1 MSSINSK
8 KSHAYSNIVK
18 GKKLREIQK
27 WTLHSLADAI
37 LPSVGPYGSTTQI
50 LRGNPANPNQTIE
63 TEYTKDGHTILS
75 RVKYDRALEDSIQKE
90 CVDITRYIVKT
101 VGDGTS
107 SVIAMSSYIFDELC
121 KIEDENYPPFLI
133 LEKFHEICESLKRSI
148 SSRAHTMGIDD
159 VFKISMI
166 CTNQNKEISDIIAD
180 IYKQHGTSVYINV
193 GTSNTEDTI
202 IKSYDGLTLEVGYS
216 DPVYI
221 NRKPDGNN
229 ESVGMCIIR
238 NARIYTFLDPIDTR
252 EMATF
257 FNKIVLDNI
266 MKPMDNYRKTGDVE
280 YLKQVVPTVIM
291 APKITVDMNEAFGEI
306 VQYMYQFNEHLD
318 TKPPLLIITNI
329 SMVNFEIYSD
339 IWRMCGAR
347 PIKKYI
353 DPEIQNQDIADGKAP
368 TIDTICDWCG
378 YAQEV
383 EADAFK
389 TTFINPRDMFARDE
403 EGKILF
409 DDNDE
414 PIYSETY
421 RGQLAFL
428 EQELKVAERDQ
439 SYDTIGNLKRRINSL
454 KANMVDLLIGGVATT
469 DRDSVKALAED
480 AVLNIRSASQ
490 YGVGYG
496 ANFEGLKA
504 ITDYINHNFRNYEE
518 GKEPYDYEEILK
530 YSLAKAIRNG
540 YRSMVGY
547 LYSSSAVLKTCGDL
561 SLEGLIDESIKADCP
576 LNLIT
581 HKYDAKVL
589 CTIRQDIEILDV
601 ISKIISIM
609 FTTNQSLVQ
618 GPQYN
623 MYIDIDE

>member
-133 LEKFHEICESLKRSI
+133 LEKFHEICESLKKSI
-148 SSRAHTMGIDD
+148 SSRAHTMNIDD

-306 VQYMYQFNEHLD
+306 DQYMYQFNEHLD

-504 ITDYINHNFRNYEE
+504 ITDYINHNFRKYEE